1 MKPFVTVAV
10 PIALRLAFA
19 GLVTV
24 QAQEGVTRQA
34 TTEPVETVVTQGP
47 SDTTATRRIVTPT
60 SSYAQAPLPPEAL
73 SPDYVESTHTT
84 VIRPPA
90 AAAPAAAAHAVAAPA
105 AATPAA
111 RPSRARTVGVAT
123 TTATHTVK
131 PSKPVVTRTV
141 TRTVVARP
149 PVPSWAPVALTPAD
163 RLLVYRVIAQRAYVP
178 PPVPSYGPPVVPQTE
193 TVAGADYPLRTIYPA
208 DGYTDYGYR
217 PYGWSTLDY
226 GYGHRDGYAYRWDG
240 VPLVV
245 GARIPPSVPLYAVP
259 ELVTTRVPAAR
270 PYSYALL
277 GNRVYLVD
285 PATAIIV
292 AEITS

>member
-1 MKPFVTVAV
+1 MKPFVTVAG
-10 PIALRLAFA
+10 PIALSLAFA
-19 GLVTV
+19 GIAT
-24 QAQEGVTRQA
+24 AQTQEAVTRQ
-34 TTEPVETVVTQGP
+34 TTSEPVETIETQGP
-47 SDTTATRRIVTPT
+47 SGTTATRRILTPT

-73 SPDYVESTHTT
+73 SPDYVESTHIR

-90 AAAPAAAAHAVAAPA
+90 AAAPAAAAPV
-105 AATPAA
+105 A
-111 RPSRARTVGVAT
+111 RPSRARTVGVAA
-123 TTATHTVK
+123 TTATHTAK
-131 PSKPVVTRTV
+131 SSKPAVTRTV

-163 RLLVYRVIAQRAYVP
+163 RLLVYRMIAQREYVP